1 MEKTALGVP
10 AAGPDRLMVQQVG
23 VHVGGHGSGMSERRY
38 AADGITR
45 DLPDEVRIRPS
56 QLFADRGRDLL
67 LVDPIVGRLTRLE
80 NQGFDDLAY
89 IVVAGGGGF
98 PGGARA
104 FVHLDDGKR
113 QSPVGGCLTES
124 FRT

>member
-1 MEKTALGVP
+1 
-10 AAGPDRLMVQQVG
+10 MVQQVG
-23 VHVGGHGSGMSERRY
+23 VHVGGHGFGMSERRY

-56 QLFADRGRDLL
+56 RLFSDRGRDLL
-67 LVDPIVGRLTRLE
+67 LVDPIAAGYQKQYGSCRLTRLE
-80 NQGFDDLAY
+80 NQRFDDLAY

-104 FVHLDDGKR
+104 FVHLGDGKR